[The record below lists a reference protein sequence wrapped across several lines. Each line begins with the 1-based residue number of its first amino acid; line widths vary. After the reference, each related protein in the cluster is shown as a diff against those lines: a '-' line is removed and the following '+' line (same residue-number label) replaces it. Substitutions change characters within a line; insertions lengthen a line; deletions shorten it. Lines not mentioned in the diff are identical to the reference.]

1 MKIFLLLMLLLL
13 EALPVDSKRIT
24 SGKYETLHL
33 AYNPA
38 TRKVTGYFEQSGG
51 YDENT
56 NAPMFTCAFYLE
68 GEVTGNAARLRTY
81 YPAAR
86 PEDVING
93 TLGIG
98 TGVEVSVKLPQE
110 HGGCWNVQHF
120 ADEPVLF
127 GLTEKTDWLEIRYVT
142 AGKAYFHTD
151 ARESTQRKAYVV
163 TGNVVYLDRVE
174 GGWAHGRFY
183 GKSVTAGWLKLDQ
196 LNKL

>member
-1 MKIFLLLMLLLL
+1 MKTLLLL
-13 EALPVDSKRIT
+13 LLLGTLAFDTPRIA
-24 SGKYETLHL
+24 SGRYETLHL

-56 NAPMFTCAFYLE
+56 KAPMFSCAFYLE
-68 GEVTGNAARLRTY
+68 GEMQRHAVPIRTY

-93 TLGIG
+93 TLRVINGS
-98 TGVEVSVKLPQE
+98 EVSVKLPQE

-120 ADEPVLF
+120 ADEPVPF
-127 GLTEKTDWLEIRYVT
+127 GLTGKTDWLEIRYVT
-142 AGKAYFHTD
+142 AAKAYFHADTL
-151 ARESTQRKAYVV
+151 ESTRRKAYVV
-163 TGNVVYLDRVE
+163 AGNVVYLDRRQ
-174 GGWAHGRFY
+174 GGWAHGRYY
-183 GKSVTAGWLKLDQ
+183 GKAVTAGWLKLDQ